1 MSELRRKDKVK
12 LKITKRTEPQ
22 LTYNNN
28 KNKEKSEFAD
38 KF

>member
-1 MSELRRKDKVK
+1 MSELRRKDKIK
-12 LKITKRTEPQ
+12 LKITKRTQPQ
-22 LTYNNN
+22 LTYNN